1 MFVLDHRERKVL
13 LDPKELKDPQD
24 PKGIK
29 DSRGMRQILDTLGL
43 REHKVRKDLLDLPDI
58 REQSD
63 IRARLSDILDPLEL
77 RDRLVFLVVQ
87 RIQDLQDFRVV

>member
-1 MFVLDHRERKVL
+1 MFALDLWVPRVL
-13 LDPKELKDPQD
+13 LVPRELKDPQD

-29 DSRGMRQILDTLGL
+29 DFRGMQQILDTLGR
-43 REHKVRKDLLDLPDI
+43 REHKVRKDLLDLLDI

-77 RDRLVFLVVQ
+77 RDRPVFLVVQ